1 MIKSRKTWDFSSL
14 PLPVWICHYPR
25 LFVDCMI
32 AKYLKVASVNQSFLE
47 LEAAVGLLAVLMIL
61 SIKLNSISF
70 FAHNLNR
77 TIISLTFLYWI
88 WTYSIPCLL
97 AASWFL
103 WLSYHGNWTI
113 HQLIVLE
120 STWHALVET
129 NHLGTIHSKLE
140 QNNFDKWFFEA
151 IQKYWFYYEL

>member
-1 MIKSRKTWDFSSL
+1 
-14 PLPVWICHYPR
+14 
-25 LFVDCMI
+25 MI

-88 WTYSIPCLL
+88 
-97 AASWFL
+97 
-103 WLSYHGNWTI
+103 
-113 HQLIVLE
+113 
-120 STWHALVET
+120 
-129 NHLGTIHSKLE
+129 
-140 QNNFDKWFFEA
+140 
-151 IQKYWFYYEL
+151 